1 MRSCAGFS
9 FLVLWALSS
18 SFAAQARAQEQAAN
32 ALAAPETKA
41 PAHKHYTLPATSAT
55 VQWGWYD
62 VNEKP
67 KLTVDSGDTVSVET
81 WYHALDKIKPSGQV
95 KDHTLEGPGMDEIAA
110 LRKENDGGGPHS
122 ITGPIYVNG
131 AEPGDTLEIRILKI
145 VPKPYAQNFNLP
157 GKDFPTGLLPKEF
170 LDGFVRYYKLDLAAN
185 KTEFK
190 PGVMLDLR
198 PFPGT
203 IATGV
208 DPNEPKEKAGP
219 PIKDDKGRTS
229 TLRPWKNG
237 SNMDL
242 NELQAGST
250 LYLQVF
256 QKGGLIWIGD
266 AHCRQG
272 NGEVNLEALEC
283 AYKEIEIQ
291 PIVRKDLKTDW
302 PWAENKNNW
311 IFTGFDEDLNE
322 AMKIAVRNTID
333 WLSTQKRVPMD
344 RYEAYALASMV
355 ADCRVT
361 QVVDI
366 RKGVHCEVPKAI
378 FMDRKQPAAKSARAS
393 GGPK

>member
-1 MRSCAGFS
+1 MRRTISGAFAVAALVAMASGAIALPAG
-9 FLVLWALSS
+9 
-18 SFAAQARAQEQAAN
+18 AQEAA
-32 ALAAPETKA
+32 AKKGAAA
-41 PAHKHYTLPATSAT
+41 AHKHHSLAATAET
-55 VQWGWYD
+55 VQWGWFD

-67 KLTVDSGDTVSVET
+67 KLRVDSGDTVSVET
-81 WYHALDKIKPSGQV
+81 WYHALDKIKPTAE
-95 KDHTLEGPGMDEIAA
+95 DHTLKGPDMDELAS
-110 LRKENDGGGPHS
+110 LRKQNDGGGPHS
-122 ITGPIYVNG
+122 ITGPIFVNG

-145 VPKPYAQNFNLP
+145 VPKEYGQNFNLP
-157 GKDFPTGLLPKEF
+157 GKDFSTGSLSKEF
-170 LDGFVRYYKLDLAAN
+170 LDGFVRYYKLDMAAN
-185 KTEFK
+185 RTEFK
-190 PGVMLDLR
+190 PGVTLDLK
-198 PFPGT
+198 PFPG
-203 IATGV
+203 ILAAGV

-242 NELQAGST
+242 NELQAGAT

-291 PIVRKDLKTDW
+291 PIVRKNLKTDW
-302 PWAENKNNW
+302 PWAENKNAW
-311 IFTGFDEDLNE
+311 IFMGFDEDLTE
-322 AMKIAVRNTID
+322 AMKIAVRNTIEF
-333 WLSTQKRVPMD
+333 LSTQKMAPMD
-344 RYEAYALASMV
+344 RYEAYALASMT

-361 QVVDI
+361 QMVDI

-378 FMDRKQPAAKSARAS
+378 FASQKAPTHAAAAK
-393 GGPK
+393 KE